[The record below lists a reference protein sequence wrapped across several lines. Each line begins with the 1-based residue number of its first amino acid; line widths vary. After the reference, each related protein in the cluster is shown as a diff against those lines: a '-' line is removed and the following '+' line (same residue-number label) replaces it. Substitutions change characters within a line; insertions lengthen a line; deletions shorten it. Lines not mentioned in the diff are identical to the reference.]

1 MRSWI
6 RKPVGAVLLVALLAV
21 WGLAQAP
28 PPFTGRIKVEISPT
42 GAGNIS
48 LNPAGDLYGSIY
60 FYTSPTT
67 VTLTAS
73 PNSGY
78 AFVRWEIWSS
88 IPASGDPETR
98 TANPTSITLSTATP
112 DWTVRAVFIP
122 TYTITVSANPPG
134 GGTVS
139 GGGTYAEGTE
149 ATVTATPNACYRFV
163 NWTENGTEV
172 STDAS
177 YTFTVTGNRTL
188 VANFAPIQ
196 YTVSVSASPTVGG
209 TVEGG
214 GTYNCGAQA
223 TVTAYPNEGYDFV
236 NWTEDGEVVHNQPDI
251 HVHR

>member
-67 VTLTAS
+67 VWLTAS

-98 TANPTSITLSTATP
+98 TANPTSITLSTEKP
-112 DWTVRAVFIP
+112 DWTVRAVFQEVGSLKV
-122 TYTITVSANPPG
+122 TIQPP
-134 GGTVS
+134 
-139 GGGTYAEGTE
+139 E
-149 ATVTATPNACYRFV
+149 A
-163 NWTENGTEV
+163 
-172 STDAS
+172 
-177 YTFTVTGNRTL
+177 
-188 VANFAPIQ
+188 VAA
-196 YTVSVSASPTVGG
+196 
-209 TVEGG
+209 
-214 GTYNCGAQA
+214 GAQWKA
-223 TVTAYPNEGYDFV
+223 TAARLRQRLEEQRRHPHEPPRG
-236 NWTEDGEVVHNQPDI
+236 P
-251 HVHR
+251 VHRDLQGHPGLDQARGPDGDDHQGHHHRGHRDLCAAHGLPQGHDPAP